1 MSLADRLAKA
11 QQRDRISEVR
21 ARVQERLVE
30 SLGPRLYDATLSDTE
45 LEGLVHQRLRELLD
59 DEEGPL
65 SAQEKLLIVRQIGDS
80 VLGLGPLEPFVRDP
94 EVTEI
99 MVNNWDTIYVERA
112 GKLYWTGTKFHDE
125 QQLRRTIDKI
135 VGKVG
140 RRVDEASPY
149 VDARL
154 PDGSRVNAV
163 IPPLSID
170 GPALTIRKF
179 AADPYQA
186 DDLIEFGT
194 MTSPVSQFL
203 EACVRGRINVLVAG
217 GTGAGKTTTLNV
229 ISSFIPDDERIL
241 TIEDAAE
248 LKLQQPHVVRLE
260 SRPPNIEGK
269 GQVTIRDLVRNALR
283 MRPDRIV
290 VGEVRGAE
298 ALDMLQAM
306 NTGHDG
312 SVSTIHC
319 NSPRDALSRLETITM
334 MAGMELSNRAIR
346 EQIASAIQLIV
357 YQQRLKDGTRRF
369 THVTEVAGMEGEVI
383 TLQDIFLFDFSAGID
398 DEGRFQRAP
407 EVHGP
412 ATEVPGQ
419 AGRARRVR
427 RARALRTGAE
437 GRSDGSGGHLLDVL
451 HRADPHRG
459 GGRSGR
465 RSSSAWFL
473 LGSAARAKKDREVE
487 ARMRA
492 VIAPCTAT
500 DGCRRAADRC
510 GYRVD
515 PRQRDPVREAVR
527 RFAWV
532 QRPARRRA
540 GSRRGL
546 PPVGRVRRRLGR
558 RGAASSASSAPRCF
572 ATRSS
577 R

>member
-194 MTSPVSQFL
+194 MTSPVAQFL

-248 LKLQQPHVVRLE
+248 LKLQQPHVIRLE

-269 GQVTIRDLVRNALR
+269 GQITIRYLVRNSLR

-398 DEGRFQRAP
+398 EEGRFKGRLKSTGLRPKFLDKLAERGVYVEP
-407 EVHGP
+407 ELF
-412 ATEVPGQ
+412 
-419 AGRARRVR
+419 
-427 RARALRTGAE
+427 ALE
-437 GRSDGSGGHLLDVL
+437 S
-451 HRADPHRG
+451 
-459 GGRSGR
+459 
-465 RSSSAWFL
+465 
-473 LGSAARAKKDREVE
+473 REV
-487 ARMRA
+487 
-492 VIAPCTAT
+492 
-500 DGCRRAADRC
+500 
-510 GYRVD
+510 
-515 PRQRDPVREAVR
+515 
-527 RFAWV
+527 
-532 QRPARRRA
+532 
-540 GSRRGL
+540 
-546 PPVGRVRRRLGR
+546 
-558 RGAASSASSAPRCF
+558 
-572 ATRSS
+572 
-577 R
+577 

>member
-1 MSLADRLAKA
+1 MSLADRLAKV
-11 QQRDRISEVR
+11 QQKDRISEVR
-21 ARVQERLVE
+21 GRVQEQLVE
-30 SLGPRLYDATLSDTE
+30 SLGPRLYDATMSDTE

-112 GKLYWTGTKFHDE
+112 GKLYWTGTKFHDD

-140 RRVDEASPY
+140 RRVDESSPY

-163 IPPLSID
+163 IPPLAID

-194 MTSPVSQFL
+194 MTSPVAKFL
-203 EACVRGRINVLVAG
+203 EACVRGRINILVAG

-229 ISSFIPDDERIL
+229 VSSFIPDDERIL

-269 GQVTIRDLVRNALR
+269 GQVTIRDLVRNSLR

-290 VGEVRGAE
+290 VGEVRGSE

-312 SVSTIHC
+312 SISTIHC

-334 MAGMELSNRAIR
+334 MAGMELSAKAIR
-346 EQIASAIQLIV
+346 EQIASALQLIV
-357 YQQRLKDGTRRF
+357 YQARLKDGTRRF

-383 TLQDIFLFDFSAGID
+383 TLQDIFLFDYSPGVD
-398 DEGRFQRAP
+398 EEGRFKGRLKSTGLRPKFLDKLAERGVFVEP
-407 EVHGP
+407 ELF
-412 ATEVPGQ
+412 
-419 AGRARRVR
+419 
-427 RARALRTGAE
+427 ALEPKG
-437 GRSDGSGGHLLDVL
+437 V
-451 HRADPHRG
+451 
-459 GGRSGR
+459 
-465 RSSSAWFL
+465 
-473 LGSAARAKKDREVE
+473 
-487 ARMRA
+487 
-492 VIAPCTAT
+492 
-500 DGCRRAADRC
+500 
-510 GYRVD
+510 
-515 PRQRDPVREAVR
+515 
-527 RFAWV
+527 
-532 QRPARRRA
+532 
-540 GSRRGL
+540 
-546 PPVGRVRRRLGR
+546 
-558 RGAASSASSAPRCF
+558 
-572 ATRSS
+572 
-577 R
+577 

>member
-1 MSLADRLAKA
+1 
-11 QQRDRISEVR
+11 
-21 ARVQERLVE
+21 
-30 SLGPRLYDATLSDTE
+30 
-45 LEGLVHQRLRELLD
+45 
-59 DEEGPL
+59 
-65 SAQEKLLIVRQIGDS
+65 
-80 VLGLGPLEPFVRDP
+80 
-94 EVTEI
+94 
-99 MVNNWDTIYVERA
+99 
-112 GKLYWTGTKFHDE
+112 
-125 QQLRRTIDKI
+125 
-135 VGKVG
+135 
-140 RRVDEASPY
+140 
-149 VDARL
+149 
-154 PDGSRVNAV
+154 V

-194 MTSPVSQFL
+194 MTSPVAQFL

-248 LKLQQPHVVRLE
+248 LKLQQPHVIRLE

-269 GQVTIRDLVRNALR
+269 GQITIRDLVRNSLR

-398 DEGRFQRAP
+398 EEGRFKGRLKSTGLRPKFLDKLAERGVYVEP
-407 EVHGP
+407 ELF
-412 ATEVPGQ
+412 
-419 AGRARRVR
+419 
-427 RARALRTGAE
+427 ALE
-437 GRSDGSGGHLLDVL
+437 S
-451 HRADPHRG
+451 
-459 GGRSGR
+459 
-465 RSSSAWFL
+465 
-473 LGSAARAKKDREVE
+473 REV
-487 ARMRA
+487 
-492 VIAPCTAT
+492 
-500 DGCRRAADRC
+500 
-510 GYRVD
+510 
-515 PRQRDPVREAVR
+515 
-527 RFAWV
+527 
-532 QRPARRRA
+532 
-540 GSRRGL
+540 
-546 PPVGRVRRRLGR
+546 
-558 RGAASSASSAPRCF
+558 
-572 ATRSS
+572 
-577 R
+577 